1 MLQVFGW
8 RIAFSAAIRAR
19 QGNGLSPSRY
29 MVVDSSQDTE
39 ITLGTAKL
47 LGLFFGLVM
56 VCAVFFA
63 LGYTL
68 GRKSE
73 AGLGSLSAVAA
84 PQTSSSRT
92 KPGGASSGQPAQPMS
107 FYKSVEQKDSNAQ
120 LTPATADSGSS
131 GSAAAPSG
139 SSNGT
144 SSTAAQT
151 QTSPDGNPPP
161 DPMAPIPIGGYF
173 VQVAAV
179 TKQED
184 AESLVDALKKKQYPA
199 FVANNSSTDKFFR
212 VQLGPFGDI
221 KDAEGMRSRLVND
234 GYNPILKK

>member
-1 MLQVFGW
+1 M
-8 RIAFSAAIRAR
+8 
-19 QGNGLSPSRY
+19 
-29 MVVDSSQDTE
+29 DSSQDTE

-68 GRKSE
+68 GRKSD
-73 AGLGSLSAVAA
+73 AGIGSLSTVAT
-84 PQTSSSRT
+84 PQTPFNRA
-92 KPGGASSGQPAQPMS
+92 KPAGAAAGQSAPAMT

-120 LTPATADSGSS
+120 LTPATADSGS
-131 GSAAAPSG
+131 AATQSEPSG
-139 SSNGT
+139 ASPTQSPQ
-144 SSTAAQT
+144 AA
-151 QTSPDGNPPP
+151 NPP
-161 DPMAPIPIGGYF
+161 DPMAPIPMGGYF
-173 VQVAAV
+173 VQIAAV
-179 TKQED
+179 SKQED

-199 FVANNSSTDKFFR
+199 FVASNSSTDKLFR
-212 VQLGPFGDI
+212 IQLGPFGDI